1 MCIQFELNIM
11 ICSTIS
17 LTFSTPNAAFLTS
30 CKWFFFFFSLILFH
44 GVWSILCCSLVLT
57 QLDLQIRE
65 RHFGM
70 HVRGTQS
77 VLFLKKN
84 NHQEDLPTEKKNQK
98 KNNFTLSHGPQQM
111 AFRYIGYNLFKK
123 CCTTILSVNG
133 PYY

>member
-1 MCIQFELNIM
+1 MLKKCIKGHVTLCNAYGVFDVEHRNIIVSTMCIQFELNIM

-17 LTFSTPNAAFLTS
+17 LTFSTPNVAFLTP
-30 CKWFFFFFSLILFH
+30 CKWLLFFFFFFFGSLILFH

-84 NHQEDLPTEKKNQK
+84 NH
-98 KNNFTLSHGPQQM
+98 
-111 AFRYIGYNLFKK
+111 
-123 CCTTILSVNG
+123 
-133 PYY
+133 